1 MCLNHLKTHDVNL
14 LYLLS
19 YILQNSPSIYVLLPT
34 KITDISML
42 NSSLAQYTD
51 YSSEE
56 VPIGKWIDGS
66 TIYRKI
72 IQDTTGGTSG
82 TAKKISIGSTISK
95 LINMYGD
102 LVTSSNSLLPINF
115 YLNNTNYIATSIVK
129 NDNTIS
135 IQTTFT
141 SRPITI
147 ILEYLK

>member
-1 MCLNHLKTHDVNL
+1 ML
-14 LYLLS
+14 LH
-19 YILQNSPSIYVLLPT
+19 I
-34 KITDISML
+34 

-115 YLNNTNYIATSIVK
+115 YLSNTNYIATSIVK
-129 NDNTIS
+129 NDNIIS